1 MERAFGSNHSIL
13 ESFQGTQFYFGS
25 TGSDEEVRQRFNS
38 ILSSM
43 VAVLR
48 SALEQLRWEVGAQ
61 EVAGATSLAIGESD
75 DPAAV
80 QVVKMIC
87 RRFHV
92 VARQLTRRH
101 ENRQTLEV
109 RDEYDVQDL
118 LQALLRLHFDDVRP
132 EEWTPSYAGGA
143 SRMDFLLKNE
153 QLVIEAKMVRASLG
167 ERQIGEQLIVD
178 AARYRAHP
186 DCKTLVCFVYDPE
199 AHLRNPRGI
208 EADLAKLSAKD
219 LNVIAIIAP

>member
-1 MERAFGSNHSIL
+1 ML
-13 ESFQGTQFYFGS
+13 QSFQGAQAFGFS
-25 TGSDEEVRQRFNS
+25 SDDSDGEMAQTVNS

-48 SALEQLRWEVGAQ
+48 SAVEQLKWEIDSQ
-61 EVAGATSLAIGESD
+61 ELTIATSQASDELAET
-75 DPAAV
+75 AAV
-80 QVVKMIC
+80 QLVKMIC
-87 RRFHV
+87 RRFHI
-92 VARQLTRRH
+92 VARQLTRRRD
-101 ENRQTLEV
+101 NRETLEI

-118 LQALLRLHFDDVRP
+118 LHALLRLHFDDVRA

-143 SRMDFLLKNE
+143 SRMDFLLKDE

-178 AARYRAHP
+178 AVRYRAHP